1 MQHALSLRISLQSRS
16 EEPSG
21 PSNPEN
27 ESNESNE
34 PNDSNES
41 NESNESKEAT
51 NGLNESK
58 EANELSEATKE
69 EAEAASMDEA
79 KSVTGMDVVEGEK
92 AGNEEREKMNEGG
105 ATRGESARD
114 STSVFVM
121 TPEGAELSAGVTPV
135 GNADMTESLA
145 PENPNNNTQSKDCC
159 IILWSVF

>member
-34 PNDSNES
+34 PNDS

-105 ATRGESARD
+105 AVQGESNRD

-121 TPEGAELSAGVTPV
+121 TPEGAELSAGVTPE
-135 GNADMTESLA
+135 GNPDMTDSLA
-145 PENPNNNTQSKDCC
+145 SENPGSNAQSKDCC
-159 IILWSVF
+159 VIL